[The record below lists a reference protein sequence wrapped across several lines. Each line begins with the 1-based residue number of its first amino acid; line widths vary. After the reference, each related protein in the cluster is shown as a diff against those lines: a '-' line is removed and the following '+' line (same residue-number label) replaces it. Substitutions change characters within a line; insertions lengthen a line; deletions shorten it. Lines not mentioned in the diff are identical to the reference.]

1 MVNGFEYARKC
12 AGFTQV
18 EAADALG
25 VTQEAICAWES
36 GKAMPMA
43 RRMPEVA
50 KLYGCKLEMLYK
62 SGFSLPKMKRRTIY
76 VEAGES

>member
-1 MVNGFEYARKC
+1 MNGFEYARKR
-12 AGFTQV
+12 AGLTQV
-18 EAADALG
+18 EAAEALG
-25 VTQEAICAWES
+25 VSQEAVCTWET
-36 GKAMPMA
+36 GRAMPTA

-50 KLYGCKLEMLYK
+50 KLYGCKLEMLYM